1 MLPHVMPTPRHLPS
15 RLNVTLYVAG
25 LLAVLLTLDGCF
37 FFRSKP
43 DPRVQEL
50 TKHLEPGLT
59 PDEVLSLL
67 GPPQRQGQNLFDRRK
82 EYWIYEFVA
91 EQKRRWRRGRDAEKN
106 GQEPVL
112 QSELQLLFDRGKLV
126 NWSHVPRKE

>member
-1 MLPHVMPTPRHLPS
+1 MLVRLILSPQQWPS
-15 RLNVTLYVAG
+15 PLTVVVSVAG

-50 TKHLEPGLT
+50 TKRLEPGLT
-59 PDEVLSLL
+59 PDEVLSLI

-82 EYWIYEFVA
+82 EYWIYEFVS
-91 EQKRRWRRGRDAEKN
+91 EQKKKWLRRRDAEKN

-126 NWSHVPRKE
+126 NWSHVPRNE

>member
-1 MLPHVMPTPRHLPS
+1 MLACLMPSPRPWPS
-15 RLNVTLYVAG
+15 RLTVAVYAAG

-50 TKHLEPGLT
+50 TNHLEPGLT
-59 PDEVLSLL
+59 PEEVLRLI

-82 EYWIYEFVA
+82 EYWIYEFVS
-91 EQKRRWRRGRDAEKN
+91 EQKKKRRRGREVEN
-106 GQEPVL
+106 HQEPVL

-126 NWSHVPRKE
+126 NWSHVPRNE

>member
-1 MLPHVMPTPRHLPS
+1 MLSRVMPSQRQLPAF
-15 RLNVTLYVAG
+15 LNLAVYVTA
-25 LLAVLLTLDGCF
+25 LLAALLTLDGCF

-50 TKHLEPGLT
+50 TSHLEAGLT
-59 PDEVLSLL
+59 TDEVLSLI

-82 EYWIYEFVA
+82 EYWIYEFA
-91 EQKRRWRRGRDAEKN
+91 REQKKKRRRGNDAEN
-106 GQEPVL
+106 NSQEPVL

-126 NWSHVPRKE
+126 NWSHVPRNE